1 MKRYLLLSLLIS
13 GAASAQQKIDV
24 QAHRGGRALMPE
36 NTIPAM
42 KHAIDLGVRTLE
54 LDCVISSDKKVVVS
68 HDLYMSADFMRT
80 PDGKDIDK
88 KDERSYIIYKMPYDS
103 VRKYD
108 AGTKP
113 HPEFPEQVKMKT
125 YKPLLSELIDS
136 VEAYVKANHLKPVY
150 YNMETKTMPM
160 GDGNYHPAPDEFTA
174 LLMEVINEKKIA
186 NRTMIQSF
194 DVRTLQA
201 IHTKYPKQQI
211 SLLVFSASLKSLI
224 PAQDT
229 AKLKGMLEDKGIVA
243 DVKRLGFKPDIYSP
257 FYKAVTPEMVKE
269 AHAQKMQIIPWTANQ
284 TEELE
289 KLLSMGVDGI
299 ITDAPDKLVKL
310 AGSYQKK

>member
-1 MKRYLLLSLLIS
+1 MKKYLLFSLLIS
-13 GAASAQQKIDV
+13 GAASAQQKLDV
-24 QAHRGGRALMPE
+24 QAHRGGRALLPE
-36 NTIPAM
+36 NSIPAM

-54 LDCVISSDKKVVVS
+54 LDCVISADKKVVVS

-88 KDERSYIIYKMPYDS
+88 KEERSYIIYKMPYDS

-108 AGTKP
+108 GGTKP
-113 HPEFPEQVKMKT
+113 HHEFPAQVKMKT

-136 VEAYVKANHLKPVY
+136 VEAYVKLKHLKPVY

-160 GDGNYHPAPDEFTA
+160 GDGVYHPAPDEFTS
-174 LLMEVINEKKIA
+174 LLMDVINEKHIA
-186 NRTMIQSF
+186 ERTMIQSF

-201 IHTKYPKQQI
+201 IHKKYPKQQL
-211 SLLVFSASLKSLI
+211 SLLVFNMTMKSLV
-224 PAQDT
+224 PAQDS
-229 AKLKGMLEDKGIVA
+229 AKIKPYISEGVASDLKK
-243 DVKRLGFKPDIYSP
+243 LGFTPNIYSP
-257 FYKAVTPEMVKE
+257 FYKSVTPEMVKE
-269 AHAQKMQIIPWTANQ
+269 AHASKMLILPWTAN
-284 TEELE
+284 ESEDME
-289 KLLSMGVDGI
+289 KLIGMGVDGI